1 MHQMLLNL
9 ILSYSVA
16 CKFFLLSRNQIL
28 YIFYFIKNNTRI
40 YDNNLFLNGCKFNDN
55 EVNYITMI
63 QRTIYLLF
71 TTTYQCYTKCT
82 TSLSFSRVLFFI

>member
-1 MHQMLLNL
+1 MITIYINGLL
-9 ILSYSVA
+9 
-16 CKFFLLSRNQIL
+16 
-28 YIFYFIKNNTRI
+28 
-40 YDNNLFLNGCKFNDN
+40 FNDN

-82 TSLSFSRVLFFI
+82 TSLSFSLVFLFKSLITQFTKRRSFARHLNST

>member
-1 MHQMLLNL
+1 M
-9 ILSYSVA
+9 IT
-16 CKFFLLSRNQIL
+16 I
-28 YIFYFIKNNTRI
+28 YI
-40 YDNNLFLNGCKFNDN
+40 NGCKFNDN

-82 TSLSFSRVLFFI
+82 TSLSFSLVFLFKSLITQFTKRCSFARHLNST